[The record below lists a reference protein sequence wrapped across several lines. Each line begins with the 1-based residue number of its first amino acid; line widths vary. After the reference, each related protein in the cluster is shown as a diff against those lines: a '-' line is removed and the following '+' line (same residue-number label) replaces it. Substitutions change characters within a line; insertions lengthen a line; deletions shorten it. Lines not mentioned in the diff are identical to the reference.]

1 MAGRLRA
8 QLIWREA
15 FAALGWAT
23 LAAQYALMIDGVAPG
38 EIAGRTLN
46 FFSYFT
52 ILTNLLVALAMT
64 APLLVRETAAGRFAA
79 SNSVRAAVTMF
90 AVVVGV
96 VYHLL
101 LAATWKPTGL
111 QWWVD
116 QGLHT
121 VMPLAMLVDWLALTP
136 RTRLGWREPL
146 RWLIFPLAYGGWTL
160 LQGSISGWWP
170 YWFVDVDAL
179 GIAGA
184 AVNFGG
190 LLAFFAVVGLA
201 VVAIDRSLAG
211 RDRTRGPA

>member
-1 MAGRLRA
+1 MAGRLKA
-8 QLIWREA
+8 AAIWRGV
-15 FAALGWAT
+15 FAGLGWAT
-23 LAAQYALMIDGVAPG
+23 LGAQYALMIDGVPTE

-64 APLLVRETAAGRFAA
+64 APLAGGAAVGRFAA
-79 SNSVRAAVTMF
+79 SNSARAAVTMF

-116 QGLHT
+116 QSLHT
-121 VMPLAMLVDWLALTP
+121 VMPLAMLIDWLALTP

-160 LQGSISGWWP
+160 LHGSISGWWP

-179 GIAGA
+179 GMAGA

-190 LLAFFAVVGLA
+190 LLVFFAVVGLA

-211 RDRTRGPA
+211 RDRTRAPA

>member
-1 MAGRLRA
+1 MAGRLRPDLA
-8 QLIWREA
+8 WRGA

-23 LAAQYALMIDGVAPG
+23 LAAQYALMIDGVPPG
-38 EIAGRTLN
+38 ELGGPTLN

-64 APLLVRETAAGRFAA
+64 APLLAGETAMGRLAK
-79 SNSVRAAVTMF
+79 SNSPRAAVTMF

-96 VYHLL
+96 VYHVL

-121 VMPLAMLVDWLALTP
+121 VMPLAMLIDWLGLTP
-136 RTRLGWREPL
+136 RTRLSWREPL
-146 RWLIFPLAYGGWTL
+146 RWLIFPLAYGAWTL
-160 LQGSISGWWP
+160 LHGSISGWWP

-184 AVNFGG
+184 AVNFAG
-190 LLAFFAVVGLA
+190 LLIFFAIVGLA

-211 RDRTRGPA
+211 RDRTRAPA

>member
-1 MAGRLRA
+1 MAGRLKA
-8 QLIWREA
+8 GAIWRAA
-15 FAALGWAT
+15 FAGLGWAT
-23 LAAQYALMIDGVAPG
+23 LGAQYALMIDGVPAA

-64 APLLVRETAAGRFAA
+64 VALAGGTAVGRFAA
-79 SNSVRAAVTMF
+79 SNSARAAVTMF

-121 VMPLAMLVDWLALTP
+121 VMPVAMLIDWLALTP
-136 RTRLGWREPL
+136 RTRLGWREPM
-146 RWLIFPLAYGGWTL
+146 RWLIFPLAYGAWTL
-160 LQGSISGWWP
+160 LHGSISGWWP
-170 YWFVDVDAL
+170 YWFVDLGAL
-179 GIAGA
+179 GLTGTAR
-184 AVNFGG
+184 NFVG
-190 LLAFFAVVGLA
+190 LLVFFVVVGLA

-211 RDRTRGPA
+211 RDRTRAPA